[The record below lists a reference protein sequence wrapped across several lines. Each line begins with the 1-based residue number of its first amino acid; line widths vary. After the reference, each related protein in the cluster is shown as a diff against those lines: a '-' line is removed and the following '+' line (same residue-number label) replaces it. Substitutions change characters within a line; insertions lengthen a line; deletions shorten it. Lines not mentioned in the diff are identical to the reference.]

1 MDAAKTLQGTP
12 YCDCLVIFD
21 PESDRSVEM
30 AGVWS
35 EAARNLGAIPV
46 CRPLED
52 LEAGELA
59 GNRLSAGG
67 CLSDALILSEIRG
80 YSAPTLD
87 LLLNFV
93 IFGGAIAASGPRL
106 SGSSAIRN
114 AEGRNSFTVRSEIAR
129 VEQYT
134 SRADPWDEINAD
146 LLQKGI
152 PSLRMRRPGFFS
164 ETAITR
170 VEKGVSLDLS
180 SGREV
185 WQIELSPDEPGW
197 DGILRLPFPA
207 KSIRA
212 LTEETLELGS
222 AIGPVLMAK
231 ITRPA
236 VIEVTAADT
245 PERFP
250 AASEEGWWVKRGEE
264 PDALLSASQ
273 DWDSSAGEGPL
284 LYSTE
289 ADRSDFPPVPEGGT
303 LMLDL
308 GNSAGQLALALNG
321 KLLQPAQGSDGTI
334 FPVNP
339 KDIQDK
345 NQVRIA
351 VKRTKE
357 DAGTEDHTVGIFSLP
372 DWQVSEAGQMT
383 AFTI

>member
-67 CLSDALILSEIRG
+67 CLTDALILSEIRG

-212 LTEETLELGS
+212 LTEETLEL
-222 AIGPVLMAK
+222 
-231 ITRPA
+231 
-236 VIEVTAADT
+236 
-245 PERFP
+245 RF
-250 AASEEGWWVKRGEE
+250 R
-264 PDALLSASQ
+264 
-273 DWDSSAGEGPL
+273 DWS
-284 LYSTE
+284 
-289 ADRSDFPPVPEGGT
+289 RSDG
-303 LMLDL
+303 
-308 GNSAGQLALALNG
+308 
-321 KLLQPAQGSDGTI
+321 
-334 FPVNP
+334 
-339 KDIQDK
+339 
-345 NQVRIA
+345 
-351 VKRTKE
+351 
-357 DAGTEDHTVGIFSLP
+357 EDHASRG
-372 DWQVSEAGQMT
+372 D
-383 AFTI
+383 